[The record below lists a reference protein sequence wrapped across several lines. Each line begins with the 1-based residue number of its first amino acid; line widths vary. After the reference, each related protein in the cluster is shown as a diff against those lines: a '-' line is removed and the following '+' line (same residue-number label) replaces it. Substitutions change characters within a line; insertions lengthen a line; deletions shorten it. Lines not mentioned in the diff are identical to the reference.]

1 MCAIIILGS
10 FETKRRVAM
19 RLLIV
24 EDNER
29 LACTLV
35 DLLDENGYD
44 HDVVFD
50 GLSGYD
56 YACNGSYDAIILDV
70 MLPGMNGFDILKKL
84 RQQNIS
90 TPVLILTAKSELEDR
105 IHGLDY
111 GADYY
116 LTKPFN
122 NEELLACLR
131 ALLRRQPNYIPDNL
145 QYGDL
150 SLNVDL
156 SELHCGASM
165 LPLNPKEL
173 ELLKLLML
181 NTNSL
186 LSKDTLITRV
196 WGYDSDATFN
206 NVEAYISFL
215 RKKLSLLHSCV
226 QIVSVTKA
234 GYRLEL
240 KTQS

>member
-1 MCAIIILGS
+1 
-10 FETKRRVAM
+10 M

-29 LACTLV
+29 LAGTLD
-35 DLLDENGYD
+35 DLLTENGYEC
-44 HDVVFD
+44 DVVSD

-56 YACNGSYDAIILDV
+56 YAVDGSYDAIILDI
-70 MLPGMNGFDILKKL
+70 MLPGMNGLEVLQRL
-84 RQQNIS
+84 RKHNVA

-122 NEELLACLR
+122 NDELLACLR

-145 QYGDL
+145 EFGDL
-150 SLNVDL
+150 SLNTDL
-156 SELHCGASM
+156 SELHCGTSS
-165 LPLNPKEL
+165 LSLNSKEL

-181 NTNSL
+181 NTNAL
-186 LSKDTLITRV
+186 LSKETLITKV

-215 RKKLSLLHSCV
+215 RKKLTLLHSNV
-226 QIVSVTKA
+226 QIVGVRKA
-234 GYRLEL
+234 GYRLEN
-240 KTQS
+240 KA